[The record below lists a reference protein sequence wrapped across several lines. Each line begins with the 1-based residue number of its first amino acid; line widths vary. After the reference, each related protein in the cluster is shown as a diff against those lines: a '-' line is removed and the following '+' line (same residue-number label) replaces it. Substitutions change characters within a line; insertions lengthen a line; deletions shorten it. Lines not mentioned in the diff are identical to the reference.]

1 LLLFVAF
8 FNVSCFI
15 TVSFQERLTV
25 VMNETCAPKKLKT
38 TDIHSVCM
46 YICEQLQWYIVP
58 KAVATSF
65 YHFLLSI

>member
-1 LLLFVAF
+1 
-8 FNVSCFI
+8 
-15 TVSFQERLTV
+15 
-25 VMNETCAPKKLKT
+25 MNETCAPKKLKT